1 MNPPSSGLGSFPH
14 EGPDVSP
21 GKSPGADRRFH
32 GNRRDPG
39 ALGRLVSVFHAPGRT
54 FAELARSPTIAA
66 ALIATALAGAFQA
79 TVVSRAT
86 DLDAMARHAFERA
99 AGADP
104 GVVHPQHVRGR
115 PATLMFESTQG
126 ALRLTRN
133 FAPVLGAVGA
143 LISPLAAAAVFLL
156 VFGLLGAQGSYRV
169 ILATV
174 VHAGWPAVATSS
186 LLTGLVAWV
195 SYPLTPERAEA
206 PLRSSLASVL
216 GGLDGAAQAVASRM
230 DLFLAWEIVLTGIGL
245 AIVLGVTRGRSFA
258 VVVSL
263 WALVTAV
270 VVGMALAMSA
280 MSRSP
285 SAPPDPES
293 ITGERPLKKIP

>member
-1 MNPPSSGLGSFPH
+1 MNPPSSGLGSFPQ

-21 GKSPGADRRFH
+21 GKGPGADRRFH
-32 GNRRDPG
+32 GKRRDPG

-79 TVVSRAT
+79 TAVSRAT
-86 DLDAMARHAFERA
+86 DLDAMARHVFEQQMDRMP
-99 AGADP
+99 GSVTRNLSEAD
-104 GVVHPQHVRGR
+104 QR
-115 PATLMFESTQG
+115 LIFESSQE

-143 LISPLAAAAVFLL
+143 LIAPLAAAAVFLL

-206 PLRSSLASVL
+206 PLRANLAAVVS
-216 GGLDGAAQAVASRM
+216 GLDGAVRAVASRM

-270 VVGMALAMSA
+270 VVGIALVVRTMSFTI
-280 MSRSP
+280 
-285 SAPPDPES
+285 SAS
-293 ITGERPLKKIP
+293 

>member
-1 MNPPSSGLGSFPH
+1 MNAPSPSSGLDSFH

-21 GKSPGADRRFH
+21 GKGPSADRRV
-32 GNRRDPG
+32 GGKQRDPG
-39 ALGRLVSVFHAPGRT
+39 ALGRLLSVFHAPGRT

-66 ALIATALAGAFQA
+66 ALIATALAGAFEA
-79 TVVSRAT
+79 TAVSRAT
-86 DLDAMARHAFERA
+86 DLDAMARHVFEQQMDRMP
-99 AGADP
+99 GSVTRNMSEAD
-104 GVVHPQHVRGR
+104 QR
-115 PATLMFESTQG
+115 LIFESSQE

-143 LISPLAAAAVFLL
+143 LIAPLAAAAVFLL

-206 PLRSSLASVL
+206 PLRSNLAAVVS
-216 GGLDGAAQAVASRM
+216 GLDGAAQAVASRM

-245 AIVLGVTRGRSFA
+245 AIVLGVTRGRSFT

-270 VVGMALAMSA
+270 VAGIALVVGTVSFTIGT
-280 MSRSP
+280 S
-285 SAPPDPES
+285 
-293 ITGERPLKKIP
+293 

>member
-1 MNPPSSGLGSFPH
+1 MNPPSSGPGSFPH

-21 GKSPGADRRFH
+21 GKGPGADRRFH

-79 TVVSRAT
+79 TAVSRAT
-86 DLDAMARHAFERA
+86 DLDALARHAFEQQMESMPGTFTRNMSE
-99 AGADP
+99 AD
-104 GVVHPQHVRGR
+104 QRE
-115 PATLMFESTQG
+115 MFESTQG

-143 LISPLAAAAVFLL
+143 LIAPLAAAAVFLL

-206 PLRSSLASVL
+206 PLRANLAAVVS
-216 GGLDGAAQAVASRM
+216 GLDGAVRAVASRM
-230 DLFLAWEIVLTGIGL
+230 DLFLAWEIVLTGIGF
-245 AIVLGVTRGRSFA
+245 AIVLGVTRRRSFT

-280 MSRSP
+280 MSFTINAS
-285 SAPPDPES
+285 
-293 ITGERPLKKIP
+293 

>member
-21 GKSPGADRRFH
+21 GKGPGADRRFH
-32 GNRRDPG
+32 GKRRDPG

-66 ALIATALAGAFQA
+66 ALIATALAGAFGA
-79 TVVSRAT
+79 TAVSRAT
-86 DLDAMARHAFERA
+86 DLDALARHAFEQQMESMPGTFTRNMSE
-99 AGADP
+99 AD
-104 GVVHPQHVRGR
+104 QREI
-115 PATLMFESTQG
+115 FEGSRD

-133 FAPVLGAVGA
+133 FAPVLGAAGA
-143 LISPLAAAAVFLL
+143 LIAPLVAAAVFLL

-174 VHAGWPAVATSS
+174 IHAGWPAVATSS

-206 PLRSSLASVL
+206 PLRSNLAAVVS
-216 GGLDGAAQAVASRM
+216 GLDGAAQAVASRV

-270 VVGMALAMSA
+270 VVGIALAVGA
-280 MSRSP
+280 MSFTINAS
-285 SAPPDPES
+285 
-293 ITGERPLKKIP
+293 

>member
-32 GNRRDPG
+32 GKQRDPG

-86 DLDAMARHAFERA
+86 DLDAMARHAFERQLEQTP
-99 AGADP
+99 GSFTRNMSEAD
-104 GVVHPQHVRGR
+104 QRR
-115 PATLMFESTQG
+115 MFESTQG

-216 GGLDGAAQAVASRM
+216 GGLDGAAQAVASRV
-230 DLFLAWEIVLTGIGL
+230 DLFLAWEVVLTGLGL

-258 VVVSL
+258 VVLAL
-263 WALVTAV
+263 WALATAAV
-270 VVGMALAMSA
+270 VGIALAAGTVSFTIGT
-280 MSRSP
+280 S
-285 SAPPDPES
+285 
-293 ITGERPLKKIP
+293 

>member
-1 MNPPSSGLGSFPH
+1 MNPPSSGLGSFPP

-21 GKSPGADRRFH
+21 GKGPGADRRFH
-32 GNRRDPG
+32 GKQRDPG
-39 ALGRLVSVFHAPGRT
+39 ALRRLLSVFHAPGRT

-66 ALIATALAGAFQA
+66 ALIATALAGAFEA
-79 TVVSRAT
+79 TAVSRAT
-86 DLDAMARHAFERA
+86 DLDAMARHAFERQLEA
-99 AGADP
+99 TPGSFTRNMSEAD
-104 GVVHPQHVRGR
+104 QRR
-115 PATLMFESTQG
+115 MFEGTQG

-143 LISPLAAAAVFLL
+143 LIAPLAAAAVFLL
-156 VFGLLGAQGSYRV
+156 VFGLLGAQGSYRL

-206 PLRSSLASVL
+206 PLRANLAAVVS
-216 GGLDGAAQAVASRM
+216 GLDGAARAVASRV
-230 DLFLAWEIVLTGIGL
+230 DLFLAWEVVLTGIGL

-258 VVVSL
+258 VVLAL
-263 WALVTAV
+263 WALATAAV
-270 VVGMALAMSA
+270 VGIALAAGTVSFTIGT
-280 MSRSP
+280 S
-285 SAPPDPES
+285 
-293 ITGERPLKKIP
+293 

>member
-1 MNPPSSGLGSFPH
+1 MNAASSGLGSSPH
-14 EGPDVSP
+14 EGADASP
-21 GKSPGADRRFH
+21 GKGPGADRRVD
-32 GNRRDPG
+32 GKQRDPG
-39 ALGRLVSVFHAPGRT
+39 ALGRLISVFHAPGRT

-66 ALIATALAGAFQA
+66 ALIATALAGAFGA
-79 TVVSRAT
+79 TAVSRAT
-86 DLDAMARHAFERA
+86 DLDALARHAFEQQMESMPGTFTRNMSE
-99 AGADP
+99 AD
-104 GVVHPQHVRGR
+104 QREI
-115 PATLMFESTQG
+115 FEGSRD

-133 FAPVLGAVGA
+133 FAPVLGAAGA
-143 LISPLAAAAVFLL
+143 LIAPLVAAAVFLL
-156 VFGLLGAQGSYRV
+156 VFGLLGAQGSYRL

-174 VHAGWPAVATSS
+174 IHAGWPAVATSS

-206 PLRSSLASVL
+206 PLRSNLAAVVS
-216 GGLDGAAQAVASRM
+216 GLDGAAQAVASRV

-270 VVGMALAMSA
+270 VVGIALAVGA
-280 MSRSP
+280 MSFTINAS
-285 SAPPDPES
+285 
-293 ITGERPLKKIP
+293 

>member
-21 GKSPGADRRFH
+21 GKGPGADRRFH
-32 GNRRDPG
+32 GKQRDPG

-66 ALIATALAGAFQA
+66 ALIATALAGAFEA
-79 TVVSRAT
+79 TAVSRAT
-86 DLDAMARHAFERA
+86 DLDAMARHAFERQMEQTP
-99 AGADP
+99 GSFTRNMSEAD
-104 GVVHPQHVRGR
+104 QRR
-115 PATLMFESTQG
+115 MFESTQG

-143 LISPLAAAAVFLL
+143 LIAPLAAAAVFLL

-206 PLRSSLASVL
+206 PLRSNLAAVVS
-216 GGLDGAAQAVASRM
+216 GLDGAVRAVASRM

-245 AIVLGVTRGRSFA
+245 AIVLGVTRRRSFT

-270 VVGMALAMSA
+270 VVGIALAIGA
-280 MSRSP
+280 MSFTI
-285 SAPPDPES
+285 SAS
-293 ITGERPLKKIP
+293 

>member
-1 MNPPSSGLGSFPH
+1 MNPPSSGLGSFRP

-21 GKSPGADRRFH
+21 GKGPGADRRV
-32 GNRRDPG
+32 GGKQRDPG
-39 ALGRLVSVFHAPGRT
+39 ALRRLLSVFHAPGRT

-66 ALIATALAGAFQA
+66 ALIATALAGAFEA
-79 TVVSRAT
+79 TAVSRAT
-86 DLDAMARHAFERA
+86 DLDAMARHAFERQLEA
-99 AGADP
+99 TPGSFTRNMSEAD
-104 GVVHPQHVRGR
+104 QRR
-115 PATLMFESTQG
+115 MFEDTQG

-143 LISPLAAAAVFLL
+143 LIAPLAAAAVFLL
-156 VFGLLGAQGSYRV
+156 VFGLLGAQGSYRL

-206 PLRSSLASVL
+206 PLRANLAAVVS
-216 GGLDGAAQAVASRM
+216 GLDGAARAVASRV
-230 DLFLAWEIVLTGIGL
+230 DLFVAWEVVLTGIGL

-258 VVVSL
+258 VVLSL
-263 WALVTAV
+263 WALTTAV
-270 VVGMALAMSA
+270 VVGIALAMSA
-280 MSRSP
+280 MSFTI
-285 SAPPDPES
+285 SAS
-293 ITGERPLKKIP
+293 

>member
-1 MNPPSSGLGSFPH
+1 MNAPSPSSDLGSLPH

-21 GKSPGADRRFH
+21 RKGPGADRRV
-32 GNRRDPG
+32 GGKQRDPG
-39 ALGRLVSVFHAPGRT
+39 ALGRLLSVFHAPGRT

-66 ALIATALAGAFQA
+66 ALIATALAGAFEA
-79 TVVSRAT
+79 TAVSRAT
-86 DLDAMARHAFERA
+86 DLDAMARHAFEQQMDRMP
-99 AGADP
+99 GSVTRNMSEAD
-104 GVVHPQHVRGR
+104 QR
-115 PATLMFESTQG
+115 LIFESSQE

-143 LISPLAAAAVFLL
+143 LIAPLAAAAVFLL

-195 SYPLTPERAEA
+195 SHPLTPERAEA
-206 PLRSSLASVL
+206 PLRSNLAAVV
-216 GGLDGAAQAVASRM
+216 GGLDGAVRAVASRV
-230 DLFLAWEIVLTGIGL
+230 DLFLAWEVILTGIGF
-245 AIVLGVTRGRSFA
+245 AIVLGVTRRRSFT

-270 VVGMALAMSA
+270 VVGMALAVRA
-280 MSRSP
+280 MSFTIGAS
-285 SAPPDPES
+285 
-293 ITGERPLKKIP
+293 

>member
-1 MNPPSSGLGSFPH
+1 MNPPSSGLGSFRP

-21 GKSPGADRRFH
+21 GKGPGADRRV
-32 GNRRDPG
+32 GGKQRDPG
-39 ALGRLVSVFHAPGRT
+39 ALRRLLSVFHAPGRT

-66 ALIATALAGAFQA
+66 ALIATALAGAFEA
-79 TVVSRAT
+79 TAVSRAT
-86 DLDAMARHAFERA
+86 DLDAMARHAFERQMEQTP
-99 AGADP
+99 GSFTRNMSEAD
-104 GVVHPQHVRGR
+104 QRR
-115 PATLMFESTQG
+115 MFEGTQG

-143 LISPLAAAAVFLL
+143 LISPLLAAAVFLL
-156 VFGLLGAQGSYRV
+156 VFGLLGAQGSYRL

-206 PLRSSLASVL
+206 PLRANLAAVVS
-216 GGLDGAAQAVASRM
+216 GLDGAARAVASRV
-230 DLFLAWEIVLTGIGL
+230 DLFVAWEVVLTGIGL

-258 VVVSL
+258 VVLSL
-263 WALVTAV
+263 WALTTAV
-270 VVGMALAMSA
+270 VVGIALAMSA
-280 MSRSP
+280 MSFTI
-285 SAPPDPES
+285 SAS
-293 ITGERPLKKIP
+293 

>member
-14 EGPDVSP
+14 EGPDVSS
-21 GKSPGADRRFH
+21 GKGPGADRRFH
-32 GNRRDPG
+32 GKQRDPG

-66 ALIATALAGAFQA
+66 ALIATALAGAFEA
-79 TVVSRAT
+79 TAVSRAT
-86 DLDAMARHAFERA
+86 DLDAMARHAFERQMEQTP
-99 AGADP
+99 GSFTRNMSEAD
-104 GVVHPQHVRGR
+104 QRR
-115 PATLMFESTQG
+115 MFESTQG

-174 VHAGWPAVATSS
+174 VHAGWPAVAISS

-216 GGLDGAAQAVASRM
+216 GGLDGAAQAVASRV
-230 DLFLAWEIVLTGIGL
+230 DLFLAWEVVLTGLGL
-245 AIVLGVTRGRSFA
+245 AIVLGVTRRRSFT

-280 MSRSP
+280 MSFTI
-285 SAPPDPES
+285 SAS
-293 ITGERPLKKIP
+293 

>member
-86 DLDAMARHAFERA
+86 DLDAMARHAFERQLEQTP
-99 AGADP
+99 GSFTRNMSEAD
-104 GVVHPQHVRGR
+104 QRR
-115 PATLMFESTQG
+115 MFESTQG

-280 MSRSP
+280 MSFTI
-285 SAPPDPES
+285 SAS
-293 ITGERPLKKIP
+293 

>member
-21 GKSPGADRRFH
+21 GKGPGADRRFH
-32 GNRRDPG
+32 GKRRDPG

-66 ALIATALAGAFQA
+66 ALIATALAGAFRA
-79 TVVSRAT
+79 TAVSRAT
-86 DLDAMARHAFERA
+86 DLDAMARHAFERQMEQTP
-99 AGADP
+99 GSFTRNMSEAD
-104 GVVHPQHVRGR
+104 QRR
-115 PATLMFESTQG
+115 MFESTQG

-143 LISPLAAAAVFLL
+143 LIAPLAAAAVFLL

-206 PLRSSLASVL
+206 PLRANLAAVVS
-216 GGLDGAAQAVASRM
+216 GLDGAVRAVASRM

-270 VVGMALAMSA
+270 VVGIALVVRTMSFTIGA
-280 MSRSP
+280 S
-285 SAPPDPES
+285 
-293 ITGERPLKKIP
+293 

>member
-1 MNPPSSGLGSFPH
+1 MNPPSSGLGSFPQ

-86 DLDAMARHAFERA
+86 DLDAMARHAFERQLEQTP
-99 AGADP
+99 GSFTRNMSEAD
-104 GVVHPQHVRGR
+104 QRR
-115 PATLMFESTQG
+115 MFESTQG

-206 PLRSSLASVL
+206 PLRANLAAVV
-216 GGLDGAAQAVASRM
+216 GGLDGAVRAVASRM
-230 DLFLAWEIVLTGIGL
+230 DLFLAWEIVLTGIGF
-245 AIVLGVTRGRSFA
+245 AIVLGVTRRRSFT

-280 MSRSP
+280 MSFTI
-285 SAPPDPES
+285 SAS
-293 ITGERPLKKIP
+293 

>member
-1 MNPPSSGLGSFPH
+1 MTETSSPTGGQAERSNGTPV
-14 EGPDVSP
+14 EA
-21 GKSPGADRRFH
+21 PGADRH
-32 GNRRDPG
+32 LGGKRRDPR

-66 ALIATALAGAFQA
+66 ALIATALAGAFAA
-79 TVVSRAT
+79 TAVSRAT
-86 DLDAMARHAFERA
+86 DLDALARHAFEQQMESMRA
-99 AGADP
+99 TFTRNMPEAD
-104 GVVHPQHVRGR
+104 QRE
-115 PATLMFESTQG
+115 MFESTQG

-156 VFGLLGAQGSYRV
+156 VFGLLGAQGSYRL

-174 VHAGWPAVATSS
+174 IHAGWPAVATSS

-206 PLRSSLASVL
+206 PLRSNLAAVVN
-216 GGLDGAAQAVASRM
+216 GLDGAARALASRV
-230 DLFLAWEIVLTGIGL
+230 DLFLAWEFVLTGIGF

-258 VVVSL
+258 VVLAL
-263 WALVTAV
+263 WALATAAV
-270 VVGMALAMSA
+270 VGIALAMTA
-280 MSRSP
+280 MSFTV
-285 SAPPDPES
+285 SAS
-293 ITGERPLKKIP
+293 

>member
-1 MNPPSSGLGSFPH
+1 MNPPSSGPGSFPH

-21 GKSPGADRRFH
+21 GKGPGADRRFH

-66 ALIATALAGAFQA
+66 ALIATALAGAFEA
-79 TVVSRAT
+79 TAVSRAT
-86 DLDAMARHAFERA
+86 DLDAMARHAFERQMEQTP
-99 AGADP
+99 GSFTRNLSEAD
-104 GVVHPQHVRGR
+104 QRR
-115 PATLMFESTQG
+115 MFESTQG

-174 VHAGWPAVATSS
+174 IHAGWPAVATSS

-206 PLRSSLASVL
+206 PLRANLAAVVS
-216 GGLDGAAQAVASRM
+216 GLDGAVRAVASRM

-245 AIVLGVTRGRSFA
+245 AIVLGVTRGRSFT

-280 MSRSP
+280 MSFTINAS
-285 SAPPDPES
+285 
-293 ITGERPLKKIP
+293 

>member
-1 MNPPSSGLGSFPH
+1 MNPPSSGLGSLPH

-21 GKSPGADRRFH
+21 GKGPGADRRFY
-32 GNRRDPG
+32 GKQRDPG

-86 DLDAMARHAFERA
+86 DLDAMARHAFERQLEQTP
-99 AGADP
+99 GSFTRNMSEAD
-104 GVVHPQHVRGR
+104 QRR
-115 PATLMFESTQG
+115 MFESTQG

-143 LISPLAAAAVFLL
+143 LIAPLAAAAVFLL

-206 PLRSSLASVL
+206 PLRANLAAVVS
-216 GGLDGAAQAVASRM
+216 GLDGAVRAVASRM
-230 DLFLAWEIVLTGIGL
+230 DLFLAWEIVLTGIGF
-245 AIVLGVTRGRSFA
+245 AIVLGVTRRRSFT

-263 WALVTAV
+263 WALVTAA

-280 MSRSP
+280 MSFTI
-285 SAPPDPES
+285 SAS
-293 ITGERPLKKIP
+293 